1 MTLTKQLLLSG
12 MIVLLCLFAGM
23 ITYVVRN
30 TQTFLDQQLSSH
42 AQDTATALG
51 LSLTLTMK
59 NNDVITANR
68 IVDAVFD
75 RGYYRSIQILAS
87 NGSPL
92 VDRHMEVKVAGV
104 PEYFIQ
110 LLPIK
115 TQSKEAVI
123 MDGWR
128 KVGKVII
135 ESNPG
140 FAYQQIWLTF
150 IESLKWLVMTGVIA
164 VILGGGLLYIILRPL
179 RSITKQAAAICNQQ
193 FTIQESLPWTLDLRQ
208 VVVAMNSM
216 SVRLKNLFE
225 EQMQTSERLRE
236 QAFVDPVTQLGNRR
250 YFDLQFDH
258 LLQDEETASG
268 ILFIIELQGFKQ
280 YNDQYGYEAGDA
292 LLKSVAGVI
301 TAAIAPFENS
311 ISANKGASF
320 FIVLPNKTKNVGEEV
335 ASLICQQFNEL
346 STKGLSKV
354 TQIGNV
360 GVAEFSSK
368 TPKKDI
374 LASADM
380 ALRKAQSQGINS
392 WALGASD
399 QSTTYGALE
408 WSSIFEKAIRENN
421 IVLHFQEVQNWRTP
435 AQKIYETLL
444 RLPLENQ
451 QLVSAGVFMPMA
463 ERLNQIMALDKLVIT
478 NVIARI
484 QKSDGNDMYSVNVS
498 ASAFDDE
505 DFKKWVLDQLKSLG
519 KKATR
524 FMVELPEYG
533 VINRIE
539 TIRHFFRQVSELGA
553 NTAIDHYGKN
563 FSSFSYL
570 YNLNC
575 HFLKIDGGFVRQIQD
590 SEENQF
596 FVRSLVDIAHSLDIL
611 VIAEAVES
619 QKEYDTLQQLKVD
632 GVQGYFIGKPM
643 EIDFDR

>member
-150 IESLKWLVMTGVIA
+150 IESLKWLLMTGIVA

-193 FTIQESLPWTLDLRQ
+193 FTIQESLPWTFDLRQ

-225 EQMQTSERLRE
+225 EQMKTSERLRE

-268 ILFIIELQGFKQ
+268 MLLIVELQHFKQ
-280 YNDQYGYEAGDA
+280 YNDQYGYEAGDR

-301 TAAIAPFENS
+301 TAATASVENAV
-311 ISANKGASF
+311 SANKGASF
-320 FIVLPNKTKNVGEEV
+320 FIILPNKTTHVGEEV
-335 ASLICQQFNEL
+335 ANVICQQFNEL
-346 STKGLSKV
+346 SIKGLSEVK
-354 TQIGNV
+354 QIGNV
-360 GVAEFSSK
+360 GVVEFTNS

-380 ALRKAQSQGINS
+380 ALRKAQSQGMNS
-392 WALGASD
+392 WSLGVNE
-399 QSTTYGALE
+399 QSLTYGALE
-408 WSSIFEKAIRENN
+408 WGSIFEKAIRENN
-421 IVLHFQEVQNWRTP
+421 IVLHFQEVQNFRTP
-435 AQKIYETLL
+435 TQKIYETLL

-463 ERLNQIMALDKLVIT
+463 ERLNQIMALDRLVIA

-484 QKSDGNDMYSVNVS
+484 QKSDSSEIYSVNVS

-505 DFKKWVLDQLKSLG
+505 GFKKWIVEQLKSLG

-524 FMVELPEYG
+524 FMIELPEYG

-539 TIRHFFRQVSELGA
+539 TVRHFFLKISELGVK
-553 NTAIDHYGKN
+553 TAIDHYGKN

-575 HFLKIDGGFVRQIQD
+575 HFLKIDGGFVRQIQE

-596 FVRSLVDIAHSLDIL
+596 FVRSLVDIAHSLNIL

-619 QKEYDTLQQLKVD
+619 QQEYDTLQQLKVD
-632 GVQGYFIGKPM
+632 GVQGYFISKPM